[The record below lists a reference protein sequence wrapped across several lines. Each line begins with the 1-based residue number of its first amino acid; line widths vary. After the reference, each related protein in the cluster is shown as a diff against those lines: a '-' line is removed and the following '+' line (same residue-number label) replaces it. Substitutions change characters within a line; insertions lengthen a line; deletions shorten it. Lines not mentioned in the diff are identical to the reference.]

1 MDHLKEDRK
10 KKHTVRKVL
19 VAILLLLVAGVAGAS
34 LIFYCITG
42 TTIQNCYEEAES
54 IAEDMTE
61 DSFLLNSTTSI
72 YYADGSLMAEL
83 RKDASSHYLKYED
96 IPKEAIDAIV
106 AIEDRSFWQNKGYDV
121 KGIIRAGL
129 PLLTEHEISQGGSTI
144 TQQLCKLALLK
155 NENDYARKVKEIFLA
170 RKVTETYGKDQ
181 IMEWYIN
188 YCCYANNIYGLK
200 DAAEAY
206 LGKNVE
212 ELTLSEICY
221 LCAIPNRPEYY
232 DPWEYPDHAIERR
245 DKILAAM
252 LEEQMITE
260 EEYAYAVTEE
270 IEVKEE
276 TATRYTPD
284 DETTYAISCAAEILM
299 EENGFSIEND
309 FETMEEYDT
318 YRKAYD
324 AVYEEAVGR
333 LYTDG
338 YTIHT
343 SIVQE
348 YQDVMQEAVDQNLE
362 DSTEI
367 SENGIYNLQGGVTAV
382 DNQTHKVIGIVGRRT
397 QEGTDIINYNRA
409 YQYYRQPGSSIKPLI
424 VYTPALM
431 MGYDKDSMLKNVD
444 VQSAYAA
451 YKRGDPVSSLGG
463 TSYPLQNAVTWSRNG
478 CALVLYDEITPE
490 QGLSYLL
497 DMGFSRIVPD
507 DYYLSSCL
515 GGMTYGVNTVEMASA
530 YSTLSNYGVYTKV
543 DCITSMVS
551 PDGKEPYQEPK
562 QGTIYE
568 RNAAIEMTDIM
579 RDVIKSGTAAGMK
592 WDNASDLPAAGKT
605 GTTNDD
611 TNGWFCG
618 YTAPYTVTAWVGKD
632 DNTTVSNLYGIYNPI
647 YIWKDVM
654 LALTEGYDGDN
665 GIFEA
670 EKEAEEGQKDG
681 EIWTVVGSGAN
692 VRDGASSS
700 SNVVFALPGGTEV
713 QVVKYGEDW
722 SKVLIDGETYYIY
735 SPLLT
740 R

>member
-1 MDHLKEDRK
+1 MSHVKEGRR
-10 KKHTVRKVL
+10 KKHTVRKFL
-19 VAILLLLVAGVAGAS
+19 VILLLLLILIVGGGS
-34 LIFYCITG
+34 LLFYWISGIT
-42 TTIQNCYEEAES
+42 IRECYEEAES
-54 IAEDMTE
+54 IAEEMTE
-61 DSFLLNSTTSI
+61 DSFRLNSTTSI

-83 RKDASSHYLKYED
+83 RKEASSHYLEYEE
-96 IPKEAIDAIV
+96 IPEDAVNAFV
-106 AIEDRSFWQNKGYDV
+106 AIEDRTFWENDGYDV

-129 PLLTEHEISQGGSTI
+129 SLLTEQEISQGGSTI
-144 TQQLCKLALLK
+144 TQQLCKLALLE

-170 RKVTETYGKDQ
+170 RNVTETYEKEQ

-200 DAAEAY
+200 DATEAY
-206 LGKNVE
+206 LGKSVD

-221 LCAIPNRPEYY
+221 LCAIPNSPEYY

-252 LEEQMITE
+252 LDEKMITE

-276 TATRYTPD
+276 TATGYTPD

-309 FETMEEYDT
+309 FETMEEYEA
-318 YRKAYD
+318 YQEAYD
-324 AVYEEAVGR
+324 AAYEEAVGR

-343 SIVQE
+343 SIIPE
-348 YQDVMQEAVDQNLE
+348 YQDMIQEAIDHNLSS
-362 DSTEI
+362 STET
-367 SENGIYNLQGGVTAV
+367 SENGIYNLQGAVTAV

-409 YQYYRQPGSSIKPLI
+409 YQYYRQPGSSIKPLV

-431 MGYDKDSMLKNVD
+431 MGYDKDSILTNVD
-444 VQSAYAA
+444 VQSAYAV
-451 YKRGDPVSSLGG
+451 YKRGEAVTSLSGP
-463 TSYPLQNAVTWSRNG
+463 SYTLQNAVTWSRNG
-478 CALVLYDEITPE
+478 CAMVLYDEITPE

-515 GGMTYGVNTVEMASA
+515 GGLTYGVNTVEMASA
-530 YSTLSNYGVYTKV
+530 YSALANYGVYTKG

-551 PDGKEPYQEPK
+551 PDGDELYQEPK

-579 RDVIKSGTAAGMK
+579 EDVIQSGTAAGMN

-618 YTAPYTVTAWVGKD
+618 YTAPYTVAAWVGKD
-632 DNTTVSNLYGIYNPI
+632 NNKTVDGLYGTYNPI

-654 LALTEGYDGDN
+654 LGLTENYEGKN
-665 GIFEA
+665 GIFGA
-670 EKEAEEGQKDG
+670 KKEAEEGQQDG

-692 VRDGASSS
+692 VRDSASSS
-700 SNVVFALPGGTEV
+700 SNVVFALPGGTKV
-713 QVVKYGEDW
+713 QVIDYGEDW
-722 SKVLIDGETYYIY
+722 SKVLIDGKTYYIY
-735 SPLLT
+735 SPLLI

>member
-1 MDHLKEDRK
+1 MSHVKEGRR
-10 KKHTVRKVL
+10 KKHTVRKFL
-19 VAILLLLVAGVAGAS
+19 VILLLLLILIVGGGS
-34 LIFYCITG
+34 LLFYWISG
-42 TTIQNCYEEAES
+42 TTIRECYEEAES
-54 IAEDMTE
+54 IAEEMTE
-61 DSFLLNSTTSI
+61 DSFRLNSTTSI

-83 RKDASSHYLKYED
+83 RKEASSHYLEYEE
-96 IPKEAIDAIV
+96 IPEDAVNAFV
-106 AIEDRSFWQNKGYDV
+106 AIEDRTFWENDGYDV

-129 PLLTEHEISQGGSTI
+129 SLLTEQEISQGGSTI
-144 TQQLCKLALLK
+144 TQQLCKLALLE

-170 RKVTETYGKDQ
+170 RKVTETYEKEQ

-200 DAAEAY
+200 DATEAY
-206 LGKNVE
+206 LGKSVD

-221 LCAIPNRPEYY
+221 LCAIPNSPEYY
-232 DPWEYPDHAIERR
+232 DPWEYPEHAIERR

-252 LEEQMITE
+252 LDEKMITE

-276 TATRYTPD
+276 TATGYTPD

-309 FETMEEYDT
+309 FETMEEYEA
-318 YRKAYD
+318 YQEAYD
-324 AVYEEAVGR
+324 AAYEEAVGR

-343 SIVQE
+343 SIIPE
-348 YQDVMQEAVDQNLE
+348 YQDMIQEAIDHNLSS
-362 DSTEI
+362 STET
-367 SENGIYNLQGGVTAV
+367 SENGIYNLQGAVTAV

-409 YQYYRQPGSSIKPLI
+409 YQYYRQPGSSIKPLV

-431 MGYDKDSMLKNVD
+431 MGYDEDSMLKNVD

-463 TSYPLQNAVTWSRNG
+463 TSYTLQNAVTWSRNG
-478 CALVLYDEITPE
+478 CAMVLYDEITPE

-515 GGMTYGVNTVEMASA
+515 GGLTYGVNTVEMASA
-530 YSTLSNYGVYTKV
+530 YSALVNYGVYTKG

-551 PDGKEPYQEPK
+551 PDGKELYQESK

-579 RDVIKSGTAAGMK
+579 RDVIKSGTAAGMN
-592 WDNASDLPAAGKT
+592 WNSASDLPAAGKT

-618 YTAPYTVTAWVGKD
+618 YTAPYTVAAWVGKD
-632 DNTTVSNLYGIYNPI
+632 DNTTVSNLYGTYNPI

-654 LALTEGYDGDN
+654 LSLTDGYEGEN
-665 GIFEA
+665 GIFGA
-670 EKEAEEGQKDG
+670 KKEAEEGQQDG

-700 SNVVFALPGGTEV
+700 SNVVFALPGGAKV
-713 QVVKYGEDW
+713 QVIDYGEDW
-722 SKVLIDGETYYIY
+722 SKVLIDGNTYYIY

>member
-1 MDHLKEDRK
+1 MSHIKEGRR

-19 VAILLLLVAGVAGAS
+19 IGILLFLIAIVGGGSLL
-34 LIFYCITG
+34 FYCISG
-42 TTIQNCYEEAES
+42 TTIRGCYEEAEN
-54 IAEDMTE
+54 IAKEMTE
-61 DSFLLNSTTSI
+61 DSFHLNSTTSI
-72 YYADGSLMAEL
+72 YYANGSLMAEL
-83 RKDASSHYLKYED
+83 RKDASSHYLQYSE
-96 IPKEAIDAIV
+96 IPENAVNAFIAV
-106 AIEDRSFWQNKGYDV
+106 EDRTFWNNNGYDI
-121 KGIIRAGL
+121 KGILRAGL
-129 PLLTEHEISQGGSTI
+129 SLLTEQEISQGGSTI
-144 TQQLCKLALLK
+144 TQQLCKLALLE

-170 RKVTETYGKDQ
+170 RKVTETYEKEQ

-232 DPWEYPDHAIERR
+232 DPWEYPDHAIERK

-270 IEVKEE
+270 IEIKEE
-276 TATRYTPD
+276 TAIGYSPN

-299 EENGFSIEND
+299 EKNGFSIKNV

-318 YRKAYD
+318 YREAYD
-324 AVYEEAVGR
+324 TAYEESLNE

-343 SIVQE
+343 SIDSNNQKI
-348 YQDVMQEAVDQNLE
+348 MQEAIDNHLSG
-362 DSTEI
+362 STEET
-367 SENGIYNLQGGVTAV
+367 ENGIYNLQSGVTAV

-551 PDGKEPYQEPK
+551 PDGKELYQEPK

-579 RDVIKSGTAAGMK
+579 RDVIKNGTAAGMK

-618 YTAPYTVTAWVGKD
+618 YTAPYTVAAWVGKD
-632 DNTTVSNLYGIYNPI
+632 DNTTVSNLYDSYNPI

-670 EKEAEEGQKDG
+670 EKEAEEGQEDG

-713 QVVKYGEDW
+713 QVVEYGEDW